1 MHVIDEYLT
10 AHARYVE
17 ALEALDAFGALLRD
31 VGEQL
36 LANPQYVHFE
46 NDGLWLEKRV
56 NGWADDP
63 SARSPWPTPDRIQQA
78 IDRLLA
84 AKAALVIE
92 SEKLVDARAPDVV
105 KDVVATRR

>member
-1 MHVIDEYLT
+1 MHVIDDYLN

-17 ALEALDAFGALLRD
+17 ALEALDAFGTLLRD

-36 LANPQYVHFE
+36 LADPHYVHFE

-78 IDRLLA
+78 ISRLLA
-84 AKAALVIE
+84 AREALVRE
-92 SEKLVDARAPDVV
+92 SEKLVEARAPDVIR
-105 KDVVATRR
+105 DVPRR